1 MAERVLFVDDDPNIL
16 KTFRASFRKKFE
28 LDLAEGA
35 DEALDKIKSG
45 EKYAVVVSDQKM
57 PGKSGMDL
65 LAEIQTLA
73 PTTVR
78 IMLTGHGDFT
88 LAMDAVNRGQLYRFL
103 LKPCPLDDL
112 ERAINAALR
121 QHRLVVAE
129 KVLLNQTLKGT
140 VELLTEIVSLVN
152 PEAFGRS
159 QRIKRHMGYLVEQMN
174 LKTGW
179 LYEMAGML
187 SQLGC
192 ILLPDR
198 TLAKLQ
204 AGRPLEGE
212 ELQLFAM
219 HPTLGAEML
228 KKIPRMEKVAQ
239 IIAYQE
245 KNYDGT
251 GVPLDSVKGEAI
263 PLGSRMLKLVLDYDT
278 ALMRTGKPSAAF
290 AALEEHIDRYD
301 PELLYYLEGS
311 LGKEA
316 HYSLAEMTIDE
327 LWPGIILDEPVT
339 DASGLVLCRKSM
351 EVTHSIIAKLKAFQL
366 RGTIRQPFKVLV
378 PEQRG

>member
-1 MAERVLFVDDDPNIL
+1 MPERVLFVDDDPNIL
-16 KTFRASFRKKFE
+16 KTFRASFRKKFD

-35 DEALDKIKSG
+35 DEALDKIKAG
-45 EKYAVVVSDQKM
+45 ERYAVVVSDQKM
-57 PGKSGMDL
+57 PGMSGMDL

-103 LKPCPLDDL
+103 LKPCPPDDL
-112 ERAINAALR
+112 ERAIRAALR

-159 QRIKRHMGYLVEQMN
+159 QRIKRHMGYLVEQMG
-174 LKTGW
+174 LKNAW
-179 LYEMAGML
+179 LYEMAAML

-192 ILLPDR
+192 ILLPDKA
-198 TLAKLQ
+198 LAKLQ

-219 HPTLGAEML
+219 HPTLGAELL
-228 KKIPRMEKVAQ
+228 KKIPRMEKIAQ
-239 IIAYQE
+239 MIAYQE
-245 KNYDGT
+245 KNFDGT
-251 GVPLDSVKGEAI
+251 GVPLDAVREDAI
-263 PLGSRMLKLVLDYDT
+263 PLGARMLKLVLDYDT

-290 AALEEHIDRYD
+290 AAIEEHSERYD

-316 HYSLAEMTIDE
+316 HYTLSEMTIDE
-327 LWPGIILDEPVT
+327 LWPGIILDEPVV
-339 DASGLVLCRKSM
+339 DESGLVLCRKSM
-351 EVTHSIIAKLKAFQL
+351 EVTSSMIAKLKAFA
-366 RGTIRQPFKVLV
+366 RRSTIRQPFKVLV
-378 PEQRG
+378 PEKRK

>member
-1 MAERVLFVDDDPNIL
+1 MSERVLFVDDDPDIL
-16 KTFRASFRKKFE
+16 KTFRASFRKKFD

-45 EKYAVVVSDQKM
+45 GRYAVVVSDQKM

-65 LAEIQTLA
+65 LAEIQVLA

-103 LKPCPLDDL
+103 LKPCPPDDL

-129 KVLLNQTLKGT
+129 KVLLKQTLKGT

-174 LKTGW
+174 LKNGW

-192 ILLPDR
+192 ILLQER

-290 AALEEHIDRYD
+290 AALEEHIERYD
-301 PELLYYLEGS
+301 PELLYYLEGG

-316 HYSLAEMTIDE
+316 RYSLAAMSIDE
-327 LWPGIILDEPVT
+327 FWPGIILDEPVT
-339 DASGLVLCRKSM
+339 DATGLVLCRKSM
-351 EVTHSIIAKLKAFQL
+351 EVTSSMIAKLRAFQR
-366 RGTIRQPFKVLV
+366 RGSIPQSFRVLV
-378 PEQRG
+378 PEKRG

>member
-1 MAERVLFVDDDPNIL
+1 MPERVLFVDDDPNIL

-35 DEALDKIKSG
+35 DEALDKIKAG
-45 EKYAVVVSDQKM
+45 ERYAVVVSDQKM
-57 PGKSGMDL
+57 PGMSGMDL

-103 LKPCPLDDL
+103 LKPCPPDDL
-112 ERAINAALR
+112 ERAIRAALR

-159 QRIKRHMGYLVEQMN
+159 QRIKRHMGYLVEQMG
-174 LKTGW
+174 LKNAW
-179 LYEMAGML
+179 LYEMAAML

-192 ILLPDR
+192 ILLPDKA
-198 TLAKLQ
+198 LAKLQ

-219 HPTLGAEML
+219 HPTLGAELL
-228 KKIPRMEKVAQ
+228 KKIPRMEKIAQ
-239 IIAYQE
+239 MIAYQE
-245 KNYDGT
+245 KNFDGT
-251 GVPLDSVKGEAI
+251 GVPLDAVREDAI
-263 PLGSRMLKLVLDYDT
+263 PLGARMLKLVLDYDT
-278 ALMRTGKPSAAF
+278 ALMRTGKTSAAF
-290 AALEEHIDRYD
+290 AAIEEHSERYD

-316 HYSLAEMTIDE
+316 HYTLSEMTIDE
-327 LWPGIILDEPVT
+327 LWPGIILDEPVV
-339 DASGLVLCRKSM
+339 DESGLVLCRKSM
-351 EVTHSIIAKLKAFQL
+351 EVTSSMIAKLRAFAR

-378 PEQRG
+378 PEKRK